1 MKPELMIDHL
11 FRHEYGKMVSSL
23 TRIYGIANLD
33 LIEDA
38 VQDTFQKAV
47 LYFRNNELPENP
59 EGWLRTVAKNRAIDL
74 FRKVSSQNK
83 YENISGTSFI
93 TMQEVFTDHEIEDSQ
108 LRLLF
113 TICHPSLKLK
123 DQIIFALKTFSGF
136 SRKEIAAALMI
147 SQENVKKSLFR
158 ARKNIDLNQVKFE
171 VPSGEQFKE
180 RIASVH
186 LAIYLLFNEGF
197 HSSNKEKLIKKDLI
211 AEALRLNG
219 LLIDRFDLPESK
231 AMMAMMC
238 FHAARLEAK
247 ISDDNHLIK
256 LKHQE
261 RQKWN
266 FQLILKGHQWMEE
279 AVETDE
285 YTRFHWEAA
294 IAGEYINARTYE
306 ETDWAKLEIYHR
318 NLILL
323 LPTASNFLNLAV
335 ILNQQGKTTQ
345 AKETLESIDLEN
357 LKGREYL
364 FYSVFAEIYSTM
376 KDYMLAREMLTKA
389 LNAVNNISEKSLI
402 LQKLQDLPS

>member
-1 MKPELMIDHL
+1 MIDHL